1 MNLYDE
7 FYPVAVE
14 MLDEFGA
21 DGQLSR
27 AGAAS
32 STYDPITDTY
42 TATSPTVVVVPV
54 RTVVTEMEWQD
65 DEGREV
71 TKATA
76 ILLTKPHA
84 GDTLTLGSF
93 SYTVGK
99 HRVIAP
105 QGQAIL
111 YLAEVS

>member
-7 FYPVAVE
+7 FHPVALE
-14 MLDEFGA
+14 MLDDFGA

-42 TATSPTVVVVPV
+42 TSTGATVVVVPV

-65 DEGREV
+65 TEGREV
-71 TKATA
+71 MRSTA
-76 ILLTKPHA
+76 ILLSKPQQ
-84 GDTLTLGSF
+84 GDTLTLGDLTL
-93 SYTVGK
+93 TVGK
-99 HRVIAP
+99 YRVIAP
-105 QGQAIL
+105 QGRAIL

>member
-1 MNLYDE
+1 MILYDE
-7 FYPVAVE
+7 FHPVALE
-14 MLDEFGA
+14 MLSEFGA

-42 TATSPTVVVVPV
+42 TSASPTTVVEPV
-54 RTVVTEMEWQD
+54 RTVISEMEWQD
-65 DEGREV
+65 EQGREV

-76 ILLTKPHA
+76 ILLVKPHA
-84 GDTLTLGSF
+84 GDTLTQGSF
-93 SYTVGK
+93 AYTVGK

-105 QGQAIL
+105 QGQAVL

>member
-14 MLDEFGA
+14 MLSEFGA

-32 STYDPITDTY
+32 RTYDPISDTY
-42 TATSPTVVVVPV
+42 TSTSPTVVVEPI

-65 DEGREV
+65 EQGREV

-76 ILLTKPHA
+76 ILLSKPQL

-93 SYTVGK
+93 AYTVGK

>member
-1 MNLYDE
+1 MNLHDE
-7 FYPVAVE
+7 FHPVALE
-14 MLDEFGA
+14 MLSEFGA

-42 TATSPTVVVVPV
+42 TNADPEPVIVPV

-65 DEGREV
+65 DEGREI

-76 ILLTKPHA
+76 ILLTKPLQ

-93 SYTVGK
+93 AYTVGK

-111 YLAEVS
+111 YLVEVS

>member
-14 MLDEFGA
+14 MLDDFGA
-21 DGQLSR
+21 SGQLSR
-27 AGAAS
+27 TGQDS
-32 STYDPITDTY
+32 STYDPISDTY
-42 TATSPTVVVVPV
+42 TSTGPTVVVVPV

-65 DEGREV
+65 EQGREV
-71 TKATA
+71 TRSTA
-76 ILLTKPHA
+76 ILLTKPQL
-84 GDTLTLGSF
+84 GDTLTLGDLTL
-93 SYTVGK
+93 TVGK